1 MKALVFEEKLS
12 LQDVP
17 VPNPLPDE
25 ALVKVRMAG
34 ICKTDVEIVK
44 GYMSFQGVPGHEF
57 VGTVERSSDPQQVG
71 LRVVGEINAGC
82 GECSFCRK
90 GMERHCRH
98 RTVLGI
104 LGRDGAM
111 AEYLTLPASNLL
123 AVPPALPDEKAVF
136 TEPLAAALEILE
148 QVKIQPDHRVAVIG
162 DGRLGL
168 LICMVL
174 RLTGCDLVL
183 VGKHPEK
190 MKLFTDMQGST
201 ISLDE
206 FCPSDDRFD
215 VVVESSG
222 HPSGW
227 ELAINRV
234 KPRGTIV
241 LKSTYH
247 GSLNFNPAP
256 LVIDE
261 ITVVGSRCGQFGAA
275 LRLMESGLV
284 DPTSLISGIFPMD
297 QAEEAF
303 RESQSP
309 DNFKILLKMADD

>member
-1 MKALVFEEKLS
+1 MKALVFDERLS
-12 LQDVP
+12 LQDAP

-44 GYMSFQGVPGHEF
+44 GYMDFHGVPGHEF

-71 LRVVGEINAGC
+71 LRVVGEINSGC
-82 GECSFCRK
+82 RECSFCRK
-90 GMERHCRH
+90 GLERHCPH

-123 AVPPALPDEKAVF
+123 PVPPSLPDEKAVF

-148 QVKIQPDHRVAVIG
+148 QVKIQPADRVAVIG
-162 DGRLGL
+162 DGKLGL

-190 MKLFTDMQGST
+190 MKLFTDMKGST
-201 ISLDE
+201 IFLDE
-206 FCPSDDRFD
+206 FCARDDHYD
-215 VVVESSG
+215 VVVEASG
-222 HPSGW
+222 HQSGW
-227 ELAINRV
+227 ELAVSRV
-234 KPRGTIV
+234 KPRGVIV

-261 ITVVGSRCGQFGAA
+261 ITVVGSRCGQFAPA

-284 DPTSLISGIFPMD
+284 DPTPLISGIFPMD
-297 QAEEAF
+297 QAGEAF
-303 RESQSP
+303 RVSQEP
-309 DNFKILLKMADD
+309 GNFKILLKMTDS